1 MHNFSSMQTKIFIQ
15 FLDAEIL
22 RNKTSVLKHVSFTLQ
37 KGDFVYLIG
46 PTGSGKSSL
55 LQSISA
61 QLPIPKGSLTVDD
74 IPIHKMDKQAIP
86 YLRRKIGIVS
96 SDFPLSQHLSVE
108 ENLSLVLQ
116 ATDWQ
121 QNKSQQARIQ
131 EVLELLDIVNYSHK
145 KIPELTKKVQL
156 QVMIARALL
165 NAPSILLLDE
175 PTRHI
180 DATAAQEIL
189 TFLFHYSQTQET
201 TVLLA
206 TVDHSLTQ
214 LLTADKVLL
223 CKDQQVI
230 EQE

>member
-37 KGDFVYLIG
+37 KGDFAYLIG

-61 QLPIPKGSLTVDD
+61 QLPVQKGSLTVDD

-121 QNKSQQARIQ
+121 QNKSQKARIQ
-131 EVLELLDIVNYSHK
+131 EVLTLLGIANYSNK

-189 TFLFHYSQTQET
+189 NFLFHYSQTQET

-206 TVDHSLTQ
+206 TVDYSLTEI
-214 LLTADKVLL
+214 LTADKVLL
-223 CKDQQVI
+223 CKDQQVV